1 MRGSICKARWVV
13 LSPLLD
19 ELLGLDGAARAERLE
34 KIRRDDRAMHD
45 ELVALLAQQADIER
59 EGFLEHAP
67 PRPQAEP
74 SLAGQVVGN
83 YTLERLLGQ
92 GGMGS
97 VWLAHRSDGRYEAR
111 VAVKLLSLAQLGPGG
126 IERFRRE
133 GSALGRLTHPNIAR
147 LIDAGVTHT
156 GQPYLV
162 LEYVEGDTVNRWC
175 ESRAL
180 DVRSRVRL
188 FLDVLDAVAHAHSK
202 LILHR
207 DLKPSNILVT
217 AEGQVK
223 LVDFGIAKLL
233 DDGSEAAPAGL
244 TQFAGHAFT
253 PEYAAPEQLQG
264 GEVTSATDV
273 YALGVLLYVLLT
285 GQHPLINHEHAP
297 LDRLRAMVDTEPVR
311 PSDVRRAADAAP
323 NPRGVSP
330 PQQAR
335 ALRGDLDNIVLKA
348 LKKAPAERYQTVEA
362 LADDLRRYLDHEP
375 VSARPDSFSYRA
387 AKFVARNKL
396 AVGAVAVVM
405 LTIIAAAAVSIRQ
418 AIEATR
424 ERDRALSLAGRNEA
438 VVEFVA
444 AMLTEVAPADQP
456 IRVADLLDRSREMLL
471 SEDTLPEHRAAIL
484 GLLANYYLSSAK
496 PAQAELLLARS
507 LELTETT
514 PDPALRAILLCDSA
528 YASSLLGHPQEAES
542 LIRRGLDASRTDP
555 MSEVRCL
562 RNRAFMAQNTNDA
575 RAALD
580 YALQAQARLKEARV
594 AKPDVEAELL
604 ADIAA
609 AHYLGGNNS
618 AAERFYGQA
627 LDKMVKLGRGES
639 PGVFFL
645 RNNLGLASMGSG
657 DTLRALEQYDE
668 ALRIAAHRAVG
679 GEPPPYLLLNRA
691 AALTA
696 LARYP
701 EALEA
706 YGVAIES
713 ANRAGNA
720 TVRAAGIAY
729 RAGTYL
735 LMGEVA
741 RAETEVAM
749 VAPEVGKT
757 VPEDSVPAI
766 LTRQM
771 QARIDAARGRLPE
784 AITRLSGIVEFYDG
798 RGMAVA
804 PLVRVLLIRA
814 DVYLKQGTI
823 DAALADAQR
832 SLDISRKLQGEK
844 PYSSLTGLSLLLIAR
859 IHEQRGEHSAA
870 QALAAQAVPHLVET
884 LSAKHPETLRAQLL
898 SAGSRTG

>member
-1 MRGSICKARWVV
+1 VRASIHKARWVV

-19 ELLGLDGAARAERLE
+19 ELLALHGAARVERLE
-34 KIRRDDRAMHD
+34 QIRRDDRAMAD

-59 EGFLEHAP
+59 EGFLEGAP
-67 PRPQAEP
+67 PRPEAEP
-74 SLAGQVVGN
+74 SLAGQVVGS
-83 YTLERLLGQ
+83 YTLDRLLGQ

-111 VAVKLLSLAQLGPGG
+111 VAVKLLSLALLGPGG

-147 LIDAGVTHT
+147 LVDAGVTQT

-162 LEYVEGDTVNRWC
+162 LEYVEGGTINRWC

-233 DDGSEAAPAGL
+233 DDGGEPAPAGL
-244 TQFAGHAFT
+244 TQFAGQAFT

-285 GQHPLINHEHAP
+285 GQHPLINREHAP

-311 PSDVRRAADAAP
+311 PSEAGRTPDAAP
-323 NPRGVSP
+323 DRRGANPP
-330 PQQAR
+330 EQAR

-362 LADDLRRYLDHEP
+362 LADDLRRHLNHEP
-375 VSARPDSFSYRA
+375 VSARADSFSYRA
-387 AKFVARNKL
+387 GKFVARNKL
-396 AVGAVAVVM
+396 AVGAAAIVM
-405 LTIIAAAAVSIRQ
+405 LTIIAAAGVSIWQ

-424 ERDRALSLAGRNEA
+424 QRDRALSLAGRNEA

-456 IRVADLLDRSREMLL
+456 IRVADLLERSQEILL

-528 YASSLLGHPQEAES
+528 YASSLLGHPKEAES
-542 LIRRGLDASRTDP
+542 LIQRGLDASRTDP
-555 MSEVRCL
+555 MSSVRCL

-575 RAALD
+575 KAALG

-609 AHYLGGNNS
+609 AHYLGGNNA
-618 AAERFYGQA
+618 AAERFYAQA

-645 RNNLGLASMGSG
+645 RNNWGAASMSSG
-657 DTLRALEQYDE
+657 DTRRALEQYDE

-679 GEPPPYLLLNRA
+679 EPPPYLLLNRA
-691 AALTA
+691 SALTA

-720 TVRAAGIAY
+720 VVRAGGIAY

-735 LMGEVA
+735 LMGDVA
-741 RAETEVAM
+741 RAESEIAI

-757 VPEDSVPAI
+757 VPPDSVPALLI
-766 LTRQM
+766 QQM
-771 QARIDAARGRLPE
+771 QARINAERGRFDAA
-784 AITRLSGIVEFYDG
+784 ITGLSGIVEFYDG
-798 RGMAVA
+798 RDMAVA
-804 PLVRVLLIRA
+804 QVVRVLLVRA
-814 DVYLKQGTI
+814 DVYLRQRNVS
-823 DAALADAQR
+823 AAIADAQR
-832 SLDISRKLQGEK
+832 ALEISRALQGEK

-859 IHEQRGEHSAA
+859 IHENRGEHSAA
-870 QALAAQAVPHLVET
+870 QAVASQAVPHLVET
-884 LSAKHPETLRAQLL
+884 LSAQHPETLRAQLL
-898 SAGSRTG
+898 SAGSGVG